1 MKKDIK
7 SLKELQAIDL
17 QVKKLD
23 DEIQEGNASLDRR
36 REAIEKRQQAISQ
49 LEEKI
54 EIIASRKRELE
65 AGIEDEAARVKD
77 RQTKLMNV
85 QTNREYQSLLKE
97 IEDSKKSTREREDEL
112 VRLME
117 RNEALQNDLVEQNNV
132 LNSEQ
137 SLLAEATEELAKAT
151 AELSSQ
157 KAEIVK
163 EREEKAQKVSAG
175 GLKKY
180 EMLREKRS
188 GVAVVAVVNGV
199 CRGCHMNIPPQLFNN
214 LMKNEE
220 LLTCPTCH
228 RMMFYEPAAEA
239 K

>member
-7 SLKELQAIDL
+7 SLKDLQSIDL
-17 QVKKLD
+17 RVKKLD
-23 DEIQEGNASLDRR
+23 EEIQEGKASLERR
-36 REAIEKRQQAISQ
+36 QDAIAKRQQAISQ
-49 LEEKI
+49 IQEKI
-54 EIIASRKRELE
+54 TVIEARKRELE
-65 AGIEDEAARVKD
+65 AAIENEAARVKD

-97 IEDSKKSTREREDEL
+97 IEDSKKSTRDGEDEL

-117 RNEALQNDLVEQNNV
+117 RNETLQKDLAEQTNVLTAEQNLLVE
-132 LNSEQ
+132 
-137 SLLAEATEELAKAT
+137 AT
-151 AELSSQ
+151 AELDKSAAELTSQ
-157 KAEIVK
+157 KDEIVK
-163 EREEKAQKVSAG
+163 ERQEKAQKVSAG

-214 LMKNEE
+214 LMRNEE
-220 LLTCPTCH
+220 LLSCPTCN
-228 RMMFYEPAAEA
+228 RMMFYEPGAEA